1 MAYNK
6 LCAYRRKPGVEVNF
20 ASRNGF
26 TSFSLQHVL
35 LKLRFSMGHEA
46 SSVNLL
52 SHNFKLV
59 DLEGFLLHIIVHAL
73 ISEVCGFYI

>member
-6 LCAYRRKPGVEVNF
+6 VCAYRWKPGVEVNF
-20 ASRNGF
+20 ASSF
-26 TSFSLQHVL
+26 TSFSLHINFEHVL

-59 DLEGFLLHIIVHAL
+59 DLEVFFVAHYSACTHK
-73 ISEVCGFYI
+73 